1 MKYVIVY
8 LSLIILILYATLDYQ
23 IKKVHGLQDQAIVM
37 KNTISGQYLLINK
50 LEDYR
55 ENLKPPRFL
64 PFGFPMV
71 KEEYDSMTSYW
82 ALQND
87 PLRRRNTGGS
97 NTRFH
102 PAVDMV
108 GLPGAQVLTVADGI
122 VLEKWYEK
130 GIHYVNGKWR
140 EYGGHKY
147 FNGYVTIQHESL
159 ISEIFY
165 TGQVQYKYPSGIYDG
180 IIAHYGHVAEILVYE
195 GDKVKAGQ
203 QIAQISQ
210 QKWKYSTGPHLDFRL
225 QDNKGNFVNPLLFIG
240 LGE

>member
-1 MKYVIVY
+1 MKITVIMGF
-8 LSLIILILYATLDYQ
+8 IIFFLYALFGYQ
-23 IKKVHGLQDQAIVM
+23 MDRISIL
-37 KNTISGQYLLINK
+37 TIQTGILKSTITGQYLTINK

-64 PFGFPMV
+64 PFGFPMIE
-71 KEEYDSMTSYW
+71 EEYDSMTSYW

-102 PAVDMV
+102 PAVDMIGV
-108 GLPGAQVLTVADGI
+108 PGAQVLTVADGI

-165 TGQVQYKYPSGIYDG
+165 TGQVQYKYPSGVYDG
-180 IIAHYGHVAEILVYE
+180 IIAHYGHIAEILVYE

-210 QKWKYSTGPHLDFRL
+210 QKWKFSTGPHLDFRL
-225 QDNKGNFVNPLLFIG
+225 QDNKGKFVNPLLWIG
-240 LGE
+240 FE